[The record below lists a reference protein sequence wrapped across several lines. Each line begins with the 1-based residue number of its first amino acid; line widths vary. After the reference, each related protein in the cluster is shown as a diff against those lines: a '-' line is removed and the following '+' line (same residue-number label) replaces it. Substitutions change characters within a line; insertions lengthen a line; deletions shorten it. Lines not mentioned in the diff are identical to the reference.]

1 LNRNN
6 RKNTTEALAR
16 RMQQQKSAAGRMQQ
30 TNAGRVQQKENT
42 TEVAGRMQQQL
53 QEEGCVEKGERANNA
68 TETAERMKCL
78 RWKRVVTNAIEKI
91 RHKSIQQ
98 QMHVDACGFVKLFSC
113 TNTQNKC

>member
-1 LNRNN
+1 MQQKRWQEECNN
-6 RKNTTEALAR
+6 R
-16 RMQQQKSAAGRMQQ
+16 KSAAGRKQQ

-78 RWKRVVTNAIEKI
+78 RWKRVENNAIEKI

-98 QMHVDACGFVKLFSC
+98 QCMWMHVDL
-113 TNTQNKC
+113 

>member
-1 LNRNN
+1 
-6 RKNTTEALAR
+6 
-16 RMQQQKSAAGRMQQ
+16 MQ
-30 TNAGRVQQKENT
+30 GRVQQKENT

>member
-1 LNRNN
+1 MQQKRWQEECNN
-6 RKNTTEALAR
+6 RRVQQEECNKQ
-16 RMQQQKSAAGRMQQ
+16 MQ
-30 TNAGRVQQKENT
+30 GRVQQKENT

-98 QMHVDACGFVKLFSC
+98 QMHVDACGCMWICKAFLMY
-113 TNTQNKC
+113 